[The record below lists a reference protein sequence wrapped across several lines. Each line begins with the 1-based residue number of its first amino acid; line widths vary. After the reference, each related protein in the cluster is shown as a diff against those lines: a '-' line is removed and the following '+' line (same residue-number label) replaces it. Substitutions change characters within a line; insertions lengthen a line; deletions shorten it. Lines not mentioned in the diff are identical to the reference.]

1 MGELK
6 KEEGVVTPVVHP
18 AQFKKQKKKN
28 VWLKRLKLKK
38 REKTRKQSPKVKKE
52 KILRQTP
59 SVLPFLQIHEGHI
72 LMKNGVMDI
81 LQITTKDLYSMN
93 DGDLQFMLLSQA
105 RLLRSY
111 FPAFKEVSLNFPA
124 NTEKQKA
131 YWLRKKEKTIDPL
144 RLQFIERKLFEL
156 DYLEKE
162 RTNREFFLFLYAET
176 PQQLHDQKKQMIRGM
191 QQTFPLEELSK
202 EKKKD
207 VLFVLN
213 NQNSK
218 L

>member
-6 KEEGVVTPVVHP
+6 KEQEVVTPMVHP
-18 AQFKKQKKKN
+18 APLNKQKKKN
-28 VWLKRLKLKK
+28 EWLKRLRFKK
-38 REKTRKQSPKVKKE
+38 REKTRKKQVKKE
-52 KILRQTP
+52 KVLRQTP
-59 SVLPFLQIHEGHI
+59 SVLPLVQIHEDYI

-131 YWLRKKEKTIDPL
+131 YWLRKKEKTSDPL

-176 PQQLHDQKKQMIRGM
+176 PQQLHDQKKQFIRAM
-191 QQTFPLEELSK
+191 QQTFPLEELSI

>member
-1 MGELK
+1 MK
-6 KEEGVVTPVVHP
+6 KEQDVVTSMVHP
-18 AQFKKQKKKN
+18 AYSKKQKRN
-28 VWLKRLKLKK
+28 NEWLKRFKFK
-38 REKTRKQSPKVKKE
+38 RSEKTQKKQVRKVKVM
-52 KILRQTP
+52 RQTP
-59 SVLPFLQIHEGHI
+59 SILPFLQIHEGYF

-156 DYLEKE
+156 GYLEKE

-176 PQQLHDQKKQMIRGM
+176 PEQLNDQKKQLIRGM
-191 QQTFPLEELSK
+191 QQTFPLEKLSV

-207 VLFVLN
+207 VLFILN